1 MPVLLLLAL
10 LGLAACAAPPAAPPS
25 AADLPGVPGVPDGP
39 ALPRPEADTCR
50 AALRGNLIGQPVTAL
65 ERVYI
70 LGPVRI
76 LRPGDAMTRD
86 YLAPRINFALDPA
99 DRILRIFC
107 G

>member
-1 MPVLLLLAL
+1 MRRFALALAL
-10 LGLAACAAPPAAPPS
+10 LGLAACAAPQPPAPS
-25 AADLPGVPGVPDGP
+25 GPAVPDGP

-50 AALRGNLIGQPVTAL
+50 AADRAGLIGQPVTAL
-65 ERVYI
+65 ERVYL

-86 YLAPRINFALDPA
+86 YLAGRINFALDPA